1 MRGDPST
8 SDTRDLKVCLVCITE
23 ARERDCFCRRCGA
36 SLSVTLIPRASSKL
50 TSGSLN
56 YGNSSQRYNTFPLAP
71 ANTYHCVSRSLVNI
85 ITTGVS
91 ANTAGFLDNHLIRR
105 VILAL
110 LLIPI
115 WLIIIL
121 LSPLD
126 AYVTAKTI
134 AEGDQ
139 KGLNSEWL

>member
-8 SDTRDLKVCLVCITE
+8 SDTKDLKVCLACRTE
-23 ARERDCFCRRCGA
+23 AREQDRFCRHCGA
-36 SLSVTLIPRASSKL
+36 SHSATLVSRTSNNL

-56 YGNSSQRYNTFPLAP
+56 YGNSSPRYNTFPLAP
-71 ANTYHCVSRSLVNI
+71 AKTYRCVSRSLVNI
-85 ITTGVS
+85 VTIGVS
-91 ANTAGFLDNHLIRR
+91 ANAAGYLDNHLIRR

-126 AYVTAKTI
+126 AYATAKTI